1 MAFVTSMSACCW
13 TRRSERVKHLGR
25 LGFARHNALKCTPKR
40 AAFRAWSSR
49 MSNRSVIIGSG
60 LLVVLAVAGAVT
72 VLVSDPPLAVL
83 AIVLACSVVTLGALG
98 MWAAGRS
105 RRPAMWVAVI
115 ATAVTA
121 LLCVPPMAF
130 PEEAT
135 A

>member
-1 MAFVTSMSACCW
+1 M
-13 TRRSERVKHLGR
+13 G
-25 LGFARHNALKCTPKR
+25 
-40 AAFRAWSSR
+40 
-49 MSNRSVIIGSG
+49 NRSVTIGAG
-60 LLVVLAVAGAVT
+60 LLSVLAVAGAVS

-83 AIVLACSVVTLGALG
+83 AIVLACSVVTLGAVG

-135 A
+135 GAGARLYFGLFIVLAVVAIVLVRGELGRGVPQARSTRVA